1 MLAVDTNVLVRLITN
16 DDPKQSLRAQLAL
29 DTELNAGRECMVGHI
44 VVCEVMWVLKGL
56 YGYSL
61 AQCQATL
68 AALLAFPGLRFEA
81 VPVLLSAAKAWQ
93 TQGGDFADHLIGA
106 QMQSLGCEAVLTFDK
121 RASKSG
127 THRAVEVKDLGRR
140 GSIDPAL

>member
-16 DDPKQSLRAQLAL
+16 DDPKQALRAQMAL
-29 DTELNAGRECMVGHI
+29 DAELNAGRECMVGHM

-61 AQCQATL
+61 AQRQATL

-81 VPVLLSAAKAWQ
+81 LPVLLSAAKAWQ
-93 TQGGDFADHLIGA
+93 NHDGDFADHLIGA

-127 THRAVEVKDLGRR
+127 THRAV
-140 GSIDPAL
+140 

>member
-16 DDPKQSLRAQLAL
+16 DDPKQALRAQHAL
-29 DTELNAGRECMVGHI
+29 DAELETGRECMVGHI
-44 VVCEVMWVLKGL
+44 VVCEVMCVLKGL

-61 AQCQATL
+61 AQCQSTL

-81 VPVLLSAAKAWQ
+81 MPVLLMAAKAWQ
-93 TQGGDFADHLIGA
+93 NQAGDFADHLIGA

-121 RASKSG
+121 RASKAG
-127 THRAVEVKDLGRR
+127 THRAV
-140 GSIDPAL
+140 